1 MKSLKNWSS
10 SGGGTGISGNIAW
23 LDRGPG
29 PRYSTVMEN
38 VHAARRLA
46 LMERIG
52 PRAVAVVGGKK
63 PTLRNGDVENRFRAS
78 SDLWFLTGFTEP
90 EALAVIAPGREKK
103 LTMFVRPRD
112 PERET
117 WTGRRHGLEGAQ
129 QKF

>member
-1 MKSLKNWSS
+1 MD
-10 SGGGTGISGNIAW
+10 A
-23 LDRGPG
+23 
-29 PRYSTVMEN
+29 
-38 VHAARRLA
+38 HAARRQA

-52 PRAVAVVGGKK
+52 PRAVAVVGGKR

-90 EALAVIAPGREKK
+90 ETLAVIAPGREKK
-103 LTMFVRPRD
+103 LTLFVRPRD

-129 QKF
+129 QRFGADQAFPVDDVAK